1 MVADFDEQ
9 AAEQVIPPDPRQACL
24 SSRLYGFFGATRIVA
39 RAGEFQ
45 RSTASFESL
54 GRMKKYKVFV
64 CGQNFL
70 LNLDGK
76 VGKVGFYTTR
86 FVEAQNDHEA
96 EENAISTLRND
107 PTLRDGVLN
116 EKSDAPMLFV
126 EEIAELDSFD
136 GLTLPGTGFSFYTG
150 DEAE

>member
-1 MVADFDEQ
+1 
-9 AAEQVIPPDPRQACL
+9 
-24 SSRLYGFFGATRIVA
+24 
-39 RAGEFQ
+39 
-45 RSTASFESL
+45 
-54 GRMKKYKVFV
+54 MKKYRVFV

-76 VGKVGFYTTR
+76 AKKVGFYTTR
-86 FVEAQNDHEA
+86 FVEANDDHQA

-107 PTLRDGVLN
+107 PTLREGVLN
-116 EKSDAPMLFV
+116 EKSDAPTLYV
-126 EEIAELDSFD
+126 EEISELESFE